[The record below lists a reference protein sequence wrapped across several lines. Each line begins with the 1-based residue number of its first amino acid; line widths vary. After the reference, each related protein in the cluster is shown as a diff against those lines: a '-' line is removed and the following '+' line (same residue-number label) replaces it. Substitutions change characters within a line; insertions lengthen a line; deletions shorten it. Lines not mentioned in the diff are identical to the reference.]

1 MQVATYW
8 SSGLNTGMNE
18 MTGTFLTRCTVFVAM
33 IGLGLALPA
42 EAWADI
48 IQKVDVAKGYYLEAA
63 SVAGILA
70 GLWVLDTV
78 TWPYLTG
85 QD

>member
-1 MQVATYW
+1 M
-8 SSGLNTGMNE
+8 GMNE
-18 MTGTFLTRCTVFVAM
+18 MTGTFMTRFTVFVAM
-33 IGLGLALPA
+33 VGIGLALPA

-48 IQKVDVAKGYYLEAA
+48 IEKVDVAKTYYVEIASAA
-63 SVAGILA
+63 GLLA

-85 QD
+85 QDDR

>member
-1 MQVATYW
+1 
-8 SSGLNTGMNE
+8 